1 MKGWGAV
8 YLGEEKETGAHLPI
22 RRPSIHPSMAL
33 LALGATSRDP
43 AKASSP
49 PSFRSLFSLQKKL
62 AMGSMNKGACFVMF
76 RVCSKDLLVFF
87 FPCTTRW

>member
-1 MKGWGAV
+1 MIGKDWV
-8 YLGEEKETGAHLPI
+8 WFILEKKKDIGAHLP
-22 RRPSIHPSMAL
+22 IHPSMAL
-33 LALGATSRDP
+33 LALGATSTDP

-62 AMGSMNKGACFVMF
+62 AVGSMNKGACFVMF

-87 FPCTTRW
+87 FPCTTRWW